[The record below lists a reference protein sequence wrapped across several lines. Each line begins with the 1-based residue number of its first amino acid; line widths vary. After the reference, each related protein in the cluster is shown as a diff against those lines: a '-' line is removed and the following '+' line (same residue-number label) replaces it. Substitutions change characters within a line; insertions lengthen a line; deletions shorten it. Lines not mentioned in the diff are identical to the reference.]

1 MLFLA
6 ILILITALVIAA
18 VAAYFSIIGL
28 TLLFVGSGYSIIV
41 MGSALEVG
49 KLIVVSFLHQYWEKL
64 NNWLKT
70 YLILATIV
78 LMAITSA
85 GIYGYLANGYNAT
98 SIKVSQ
104 LEANITANNKTIE
117 DLKKQNTILVAP
129 IEIELPKNN
138 IPDVARD
145 IDLVNTNKDKAVA
158 QLNQLIQQ
166 KETRISE
173 IKVAQAADK
182 RKASEDIVLARAA
195 LEVNISKETEQI
207 KLFNDRLAILD
218 KEVDTWLQQGT
229 GNIFT
234 ANGLQKARETKQLQE
249 KERNQIDEQI
259 KAKQQNIERLRNE
272 LTQQISSINKNLDD
286 LNKYNDSRISS
297 LETEITNDKQKLNSL
312 QIDTDKRIAEL
323 IALKESKTKNYEQEI
338 KTLNSNKEE
347 QVAKNKAQIRQNE
360 IIIQEL
366 LNKNSALQLSIINTD
381 VGTFKFVAN
390 NFGIQLNQAVNWFI
404 IIIMIVF
411 DPLAVSLILCFNYM
425 VKQHN
430 TSKGKLEIAPVTIP
444 TSTPTLTPTPT
455 PSTTELPFQQEF
467 TYIETTPTMKSS
479 EIISGIKKIKQPPP
493 KEGEV
498 ARLEKILEEQR
509 KEREARKTSSN

>member
-6 ILILITALVIAA
+6 ILILVIALVIAA

-28 TLLFVGSGYSIIV
+28 TLLFVGSGHSIIV

-49 KLIVVSFLHQYWEKL
+49 KLIVVSFLHQYWEEL
-64 NNWLKT
+64 NSWLKT

-78 LMAITSA
+78 LMAITSV

-104 LEANITANNKTIE
+104 LEENITANNRTIE
-117 DLKKQNTILVAP
+117 GLKKQNTILVAP

-166 KETRISE
+166 KES
-173 IKVAQAADK
+173 
-182 RKASEDIVLARAA
+182 
-195 LEVNISKETEQI
+195 
-207 KLFNDRLAILD
+207 

-286 LNKYNDSRISS
+286 LNKYNDNRISS
-297 LETEITNDKQKLNSL
+297 LEAEIINDKQKLNSL

-338 KTLNSNKEE
+338 KALNNNKEE
-347 QVAKNKAQIRQNE
+347 QITKNKTQIRQNE
-360 IIIQEL
+360 TTIQEL

-425 VKQHN
+425 VKKHN
-430 TSKGKLEIAPVTIP
+430 NSKGKLEIAPVTIP